1 VDFLYLTRR
10 VLNDVNEIK
19 KNRILNVPNVLTAA
33 RLVLAIVVFV
43 LLQLREPQF
52 LAAFVVFVIAA
63 ATDWVDGYWAR
74 RFGQVTQ
81 VGRVFDPFV
90 DKIII
95 CGAFILL
102 AAEPRSGIAPWMAV
116 LVVARELLV
125 TGLRSFIE
133 QSGGDF
139 SAKMSGKLKMVFQ
152 CVAAGGAMLALVEP
166 RPDWLQWKQW
176 LDWALLISV
185 WTALVLTVYS
195 GFVYVAVAAKYR
207 RAPED

>member
-1 VDFLYLTRR
+1 MSE
-10 VLNDVNEIK
+10 VNNK
-19 KNRILNVPNVLTAA
+19 KKARILNVPNVLTAA

-43 LLQLREPQF
+43 LLQLHEPNF
-52 LAAFVVFVIAA
+52 LAAFVIFVLAA

-125 TGLRSFIE
+125 TGL
-133 QSGGDF
+133 GG
-139 SAKMSGKLKMVFQ
+139 G
-152 CVAAGGAMLALVEP
+152 VE
-166 RPDWLQWKQW
+166 L
-176 LDWALLISV
+176 
-185 WTALVLTVYS
+185 
-195 GFVYVAVAAKYR
+195 F
-207 RAPED
+207 AP

>member
-1 VDFLYLTRR
+1 M
-10 VLNDVNEIK
+10 NERK
-19 KNRILNVPNVLTAA
+19 KNPILNVPNVLTAA
-33 RLVLAIVVFV
+33 RLALAIVVFV
-43 LLQLREPQF
+43 LVPLHCFRS
-52 LAAFVVFVIAA
+52 AFVVFVVAA

-81 VGRVFDPFV
+81 VGRMFDPFV

-102 AAEPRSGIAPWMAV
+102 AAEKGSGIAAWMAV
-116 LVVARELLV
+116 VVVARELLV

-152 CVAAGGAMLALVEP
+152 CVAAGGAILALVEP
-166 RPDWLQWKQW
+166 RPDWLQWNGW
-176 LDWALLISV
+176 LDWALLISI

-195 GFVYVAVAAKYR
+195 GSVYVAAAAKYQR
-207 RAPED
+207 PPEA

>member
-1 VDFLYLTRR
+1 MNDKKKSR
-10 VLNDVNEIK
+10 V
-19 KNRILNVPNVLTAA
+19 LNVPNLLTAA

-43 LLQLREPQF
+43 ILQLPEPNF
-52 LAAFVVFVIAA
+52 LAAFVIFVLAA
-63 ATDWVDGYWAR
+63 ATDWVDGFWAR

-152 CVAAGGAMLALVEP
+152 CIAAGGAMLALVEP
-166 RPDWLQWKQW
+166 RPEWLQWQQW
-176 LDWALLISV
+176 LDRALLISI

-195 GFVYVAVAAKYR
+195 GVVYVAVAAKYQR
-207 RAPED
+207 PPEG

>member
-1 VDFLYLTRR
+1 M
-10 VLNDVNEIK
+10 NDKK
-19 KNRILNVPNVLTAA
+19 KNRVLNVPNVLTAA

-43 LLQLREPQF
+43 LLELPDPNF
-52 LAAFVVFVIAA
+52 LAAFVIFVLAA

-102 AAEPRSGIAPWMAV
+102 AAESRSGIAPWMAV

-166 RPDWLQWKQW
+166 RPDWLQWYGW
-176 LDWALLISV
+176 LDVALVISI

-195 GFVYVAVAAKYR
+195 GVVYVIVAAKYQR
-207 RAPED
+207 PPEN

>member
-1 VDFLYLTRR
+1 M
-10 VLNDVNEIK
+10 NDK
-19 KNRILNVPNVLTAA
+19 KNNRVLNVPNVLTAA

-43 LLQLREPQF
+43 LLQLPEPAF
-52 LAAFVVFVIAA
+52 LAAFVIFVLAA

-95 CGAFILL
+95 CGAFVIL
-102 AAEPRSGIAPWMAV
+102 AAVPRSGIAPWMAV

-152 CVAAGGAMLALVEP
+152 CLAAGGAMLALVEP

-176 LDWALLISV
+176 LDTALVISI

-195 GFVYVAVAAKYR
+195 GFVYVIAAAKYR
-207 RAPED
+207 RPSEG